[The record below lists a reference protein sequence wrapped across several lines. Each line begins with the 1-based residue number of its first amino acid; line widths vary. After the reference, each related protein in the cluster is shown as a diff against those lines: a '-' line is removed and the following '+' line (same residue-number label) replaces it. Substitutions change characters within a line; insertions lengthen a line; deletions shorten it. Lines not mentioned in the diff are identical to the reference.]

1 MNPYVFIV
9 GCPRSGTTLL
19 QRLLDAHREVAVIPE
34 TLWIARIYEHRSG
47 LTDEGLVTPR
57 LIDRL
62 LAKPRFVRLGIE
74 RADLERL
81 IGGGG
86 RPYASFVS
94 DIFELY
100 GRRRGKRL
108 VGDKSPGYVRSIPT
122 LHGLWPEARFVHL
135 IRDGRD
141 VALSAV
147 SWKKADRVLG
157 DFRTWPSDP
166 WTTAALWWERSVRLG
181 REAASALPPEVY
193 LEVRYESVVAEPES
207 ACRQICAFLSLP
219 YDPGMLR
226 FHAGRTTPDPA
237 LSSKR
242 QWLPPTSGLRDWRSE
257 MSAEAL
263 QQFEAAAGDL
273 LAELGYE
280 RGARRLGRDRIVRA
294 LAARE
299 TFAEDVAREGRPLP
313 ARWAA

>member
-47 LTDEGLVTPR
+47 LTDEGVVTPK

-81 IGGGG
+81 IGTGG

-100 GRRRGKRL
+100 GRARGKRF

-147 SWKKADRVLG
+147 SWEKADRVLG
-157 DFRTWPSDP
+157 DFRTWLGDP

-181 REAASALPPEVY
+181 REAASALPADRY
-193 LEVRYESVVAEPES
+193 LELRYEAVVADPES
-207 ACRQICAFLSLP
+207 ASRRITEFLALQ
-219 YDPGMLR
+219 YDPEMLR
-226 FHAGRTTPDPA
+226 FHVGRTTLDPA
-237 LSSKR
+237 LTSKR
-242 QWLPPTSGLRDWRSE
+242 QWLPPTGGLREWRSE
-257 MSAEAL
+257 MAPDAL
-263 QQFEAAAGDL
+263 ERFESVAGKL

-280 RGARRLGRDRIVRA
+280 CAVRA
-294 LAARE
+294 LSPDRISAAHAARE
-299 TFAEDVAREGRPLP
+299 TFAADVARKGRPVP